1 MTTSR
6 KDEWRWIYGANPVL
20 EAILSKNDI
29 TTVWVQKG
37 KKHLRKRLDRV
48 LKASGRNVSVA
59 EVSAQELQKLCR
71 RGDHQ
76 GFVAKV
82 APIANSSLAG
92 LCKDK
97 GDLFVLLLD
106 GVEDPQNLGAIYRVA
121 DAGGVDLIFLP
132 AKGSASHQLPSVAK
146 SSAGAVEH
154 VPTVV
159 VGKLKSAVDE
169 LRERGFKIYALEG
182 GKKGKKPQELDKKR
196 PIALIVGSEG
206 RGVSTTLAQKADALM
221 SLPMCG
227 KVNSLNVATATAVAV
242 YSVLDGSREKK

>member
-6 KDEWRWIYGANPVL
+6 KEEWRWLYGANPVL
-20 EAILSKNDI
+20 EAILGKNDI
-29 TTVWVQKG
+29 TTVWIQKG
-37 KKHLRKRLDRV
+37 KKHLRKRLDKV
-48 LKASGRNVSVA
+48 LKASGRKVQVA
-59 EVSAQELQKLCR
+59 EVPAQELQKLCR

-82 APIANSSLAG
+82 APIANSSLSG
-92 LCKDK
+92 LMKDK
-97 GDLFVLLLD
+97 GNLFVLLLD
-106 GVEDPQNLGAIYRVA
+106 GIEDPQNLGAIYRVA
-121 DAGGVDLIFLP
+121 DAGGVDLVFLP
-132 AKGSASHQLPSVAK
+132 AKGSASHQLSSVAK

-159 VGKLKSAVDE
+159 VGKLKKAVDE
-169 LRERGFKIYALEG
+169 LKEQGFKIYALEG
-182 GKKGKKPQELDKKR
+182 SPKGKSPQELDCSR
-196 PIALIVGSEG
+196 PMALIIGSEG

-242 YSVLDGSREKK
+242 YSVIDGSKEKK